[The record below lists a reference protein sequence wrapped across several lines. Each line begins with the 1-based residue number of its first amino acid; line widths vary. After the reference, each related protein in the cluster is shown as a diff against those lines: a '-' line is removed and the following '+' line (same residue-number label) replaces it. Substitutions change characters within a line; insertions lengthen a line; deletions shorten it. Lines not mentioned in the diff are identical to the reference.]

1 MSYAPPPH
9 AWSRAGGHG
18 FGPTIG
24 RVNGHARSAPTAS
37 ACRAGTALAAL
48 STSPPKSRAARSDT
62 SGFLLININHHIRN
76 GVLQESPTGRPP
88 PRLSQMASSI
98 GCACLVNA
106 MARTVV
112 PAWIASPCCS
122 TRSLFGTA
130 IRCNTGA
137 RRGIAGQGPNVG
149 SAPDRL
155 CKGESSAINPTTT
168 STTTQ
173 IWKKAKHAPLTR
185 DIVGLAHTHPLK
197 HLAETPT
204 SQGLSG

>member
-1 MSYAPPPH
+1 M
-9 AWSRAGGHG
+9 
-18 FGPTIG
+18 
-24 RVNGHARSAPTAS
+24 
-37 ACRAGTALAAL
+37 
-48 STSPPKSRAARSDT
+48 
-62 SGFLLININHHIRN
+62 
-76 GVLQESPTGRPP
+76 
-88 PRLSQMASSI
+88 
-98 GCACLVNA
+98 
-106 MARTVV
+106 
-112 PAWIASPCCS
+112 
-122 TRSLFGTA
+122 
-130 IRCNTGA
+130 CNTGA
-137 RRGIAGQGPNVG
+137 RRAKPVRQPNCR